1 MADNIDTRDA
11 MAYGRLEAAYETIE
25 ETARDYPDVF
35 SDADEER
42 LKGAL
47 NAVGETKESLMG
59 ASHVLEDVDEENIV
73 MAPFNER
80 TPDSGD
86 AFWSEEASMLV
97 GVKGEPSGQ
106 EVTNWHY
113 HMYNKNDERD
123 CRAVNDI
130 IE

>member
-11 MAYGRLEAAYETIE
+11 MAYGRLEAAYEAIE
-25 ETARDYPDVF
+25 ETARDYPDVL

-42 LKGAL
+42 LKDAL
-47 NAVGETKESLMG
+47 DAVGATKGSLMG

-73 MAPFNER
+73 LAAFNER

-113 HMYNKNDERD
+113 HLYNKNKERD
-123 CRAVNDI
+123 RMAVNDI